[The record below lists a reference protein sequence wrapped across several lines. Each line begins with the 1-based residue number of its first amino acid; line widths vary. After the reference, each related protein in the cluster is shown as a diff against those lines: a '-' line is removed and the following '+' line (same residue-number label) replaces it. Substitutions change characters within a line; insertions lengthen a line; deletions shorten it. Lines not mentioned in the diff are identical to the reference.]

1 MKMVYTENARGDAQR
16 DAMEQAEDR
25 GLCPFCHPGLEE
37 IHRQPIEYSGTYWL
51 LTPSAYPY
59 DGTRMH
65 YLLIS
70 TYHNATLATL
80 SPAAWAEFGMLVNHV
95 AETQGIYGGAVVFR
109 FGNPAYTGASV
120 QHLHAHIIAGD
131 TARTDTHG
139 SIKVKVGYK
148 KTSGDSA

>member
-1 MKMVYTENARGDAQR
+1 MKIVYTENARGDAQR
-16 DAMEQAEDR
+16 NAMEQAEDR

-59 DGTRMH
+59 DGTRVH

-70 TYHNATLATL
+70 TDHDAVLATV
-80 SPAAWAEFGMLVNHV
+80 PHAAWAEFGMLVNRV
-95 AETQGIYGGAVVFR
+95 AETHRIYGGAVVFR
-109 FGNPAYTGASV
+109 FGDPTCTGASV
-120 QHLHAHIIAGD
+120 RHLHAHIIAGD
-131 TARTDTHG
+131 TARTDTCE